1 MEPVSETAHYV
12 VRDGTSDLF
21 LVQEGR
27 FEAPDGVPILWNRR
41 AEGRREA
48 SRGRPGKGAT
58 VRRRAARIFWGV
70 LG

>member
-27 FEAPDGVPILWNRR
+27 FEAPDRVPILWNRR
-41 AEGRREA
+41 AEGRRES
-48 SRGRPGKGAT
+48 SRSRSGRGGT
-58 VRRRAARIFWGV
+58 VGRRAARILWGV
-70 LG
+70 FG

>member
-27 FEAPDGVPILWNRR
+27 LEAPDAVPILWNRR
-41 AEGRREA
+41 AEGRRER
-48 SRGRPGKGAT
+48 SSRPGTGGG
-58 VRRRAARIFWGV
+58 VRRRAARILWGV